1 MGELFRGDSP
11 GAGRGETEEHS
22 RRETEPHGSRSQVPK
37 ASGLLGSA
45 LWDLTGIPSS
55 GDPMPPTR
63 TLSPMPPVPG
73 LSAACISPTG
83 PLPCR
88 FHPCSHR
95 DLPVQLLQPQGEVR
109 HLDSDHFGRTD
120 FLVVPL
126 CILLEDGELLQAR
139 LGPQAASQH
148 VHTGAHEVEVAAI
161 KGGVM
166 GVSRCLAGGRAHS
179 HTAQDATRRLAD
191 LVWATGGGI
200 TGYLATFMAVANGIA
215 ARSGIEG
222 LAWRVVGAL
231 VHAAAGGQGHAGLT
245 TEREALVAHAAL
257 VAVEAAAPRHWKV
270 STGQRAAMGTG
281 LVVTVGRA
289 AQRCRESGHQDGE
302 TLLPGDTADPDTH
315 MYAHTCS
322 HTLTHKQSS
331 YKDPFC

>member
-11 GAGRGETEEHS
+11 GAGRGKTEEQ
-22 RRETEPHGSRSQVPK
+22 RGRETEPHGSRSQVPK
-37 ASGLLGSA
+37 ASALLGAA

-63 TLSPMPPVPG
+63 TLSPVPPAPG
-73 LSAACISPTG
+73 LSAACIPPTG

-88 FHPCSHR
+88 FRSCSHR
-95 DLPVQLLQPQGEVR
+95 DLPVQLLQPHGEVR

-120 FLVVPL
+120 IPIVPL
-126 CILLEDGELLQAR
+126 HILLEDAELLQAG
-139 LGPQAASQH
+139 LGPEAASQH

-179 HTAQDATRRLAD
+179 HTAQPATGWLAD
-191 LVWATGGGI
+191 LVWATGGVF

-215 ARSGIEG
+215 VWSGIEG
-222 LAWRVVGAL
+222 LAWRVVDAL
-231 VHAAAGGQGHAGLT
+231 VHAAAGGQGHAGVT
-245 TEREALVAHAAL
+245 TEHEALVAHAAL

-270 STGQRAAMGTG
+270 STGQRAVVGTG

-289 AQRCRESGHQDGE
+289 AQRCRESVHQDGE

-315 MYAHTCS
+315 ACAHTCS
-322 HTLTHKQSS
+322 HTLTRKQSS